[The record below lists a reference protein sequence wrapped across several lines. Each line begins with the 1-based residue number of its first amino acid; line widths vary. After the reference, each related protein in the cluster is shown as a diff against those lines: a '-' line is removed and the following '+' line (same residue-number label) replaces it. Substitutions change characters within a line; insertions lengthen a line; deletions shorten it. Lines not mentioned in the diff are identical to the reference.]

1 MLCKDCGKDFDPVEW
16 GNKFYCY
23 ECICKYHE
31 DTQYMDEVALKE
43 KEFDEK
49 CGIYECLDRR

>member
-23 ECICKYHE
+23 ECICKHHE

-43 KEFDEK
+43 KELDEK
-49 CGIYECLDRR
+49 WGIYDAI